1 MRMNEKKENGPIE
14 KDVIL
19 PAISVIT
26 LSIP

>member
-1 MRMNEKKENGPIE
+1 MRMNEKKENGPIA